1 MQGINAMDAVAK
13 ALRAWVLPFSVPVL
27 KDHLFDPQTS
37 DFSTL
42 YRNKFDQMI
51 TLLSECRDNSSIN
64 KLLQAANS

>member
-37 DFSTL
+37 DFSAL
-42 YRNKFDQMI
+42 YKTKFDQMI
-51 TLLSECRDNSSIN
+51 SLL
-64 KLLQAANS
+64 AAARTTVVE